1 MSEEDLNVFIRKI
14 SFMIT
19 FVVFTFFT
27 AHSTQAAKI
36 TFSDLSSSHSAY
48 DEIMYLVD
56 LGVLEGSVEN
66 GKRLFKANDQ
76 ITRVQ
81 AAKMVVVAMGKP
93 PLVIE
98 KSSFSDIDLKSYAT
112 LAGYV
117 EQAVNLGYMS
127 EYSKGKFEPKI
138 PLSRNEMSVVLSKAL
153 NLDVEKT
160 ANLPLP
166 FPDVE
171 KSDPYYKYIS
181 AIYYNGIT
189 NGTLVGNVLK
199 YNAKD
204 PVTRAQFSSFVA
216 RAQSDKFRLS
226 IPEQPEPVVV
236 KPNESEAIGKVYV
249 AVDGLNIRSTAT
261 STNASNI
268 LGKVN
273 TGKEL
278 PVFEDQGFWLKVAYN
293 GQFGFVAK
301 QYTKTEEE
309 LKQETEMPVEQSP
322 TEQPTEDPSVEQ
334 PTEEQFIEHPETSTE
349 EQPTVE
355 PTTPAEAEQP
365 AEQPIVEVSEVETV
379 TTGIATVNNLN
390 IREQNSTSSK
400 SLGKINRGTVVK
412 VLSMKGY
419 WVEVDYEGLI
429 GYVDKRYLRLK
440 NTTGSAVKD
449 RIIIID
455 PGHGGKDPGAVSGQ
469 AVEKTI
475 VFKVTQLVKQKLEA
489 DGAKVLLT
497 RTGDTYPTLDD
508 RPKFATDHYGEMFI
522 SIHANAASST
532 SAKGTETYYSI
543 TSNDNEKEDFV
554 LATNINNQIVKNANM
569 NNRGVKREDY
579 KVIKGLTIP
588 AVLVELGFVSNAEDR
603 TKLVSDQYVE
613 IFAQSIYNGIVEYYA
628 RN

>member
-1 MSEEDLNVFIRKI
+1 MV
-14 SFMIT
+14 
-19 FVVFTFFT
+19 VVFTFFT
-27 AHSTQAAKI
+27 AQSTQAAKI
-36 TFSDLSSSHSAY
+36 TFSDLSSSHPAY

-56 LGVLEGSVEN
+56 LGVLEGSMEK

-81 AAKMVVVAMGKP
+81 AAKMVVVAMGKA
-93 PLVIE
+93 PLVVE

-117 EQAVNLGYMS
+117 EQAVKLGYMS

-138 PLSRNEMSVVLSKAL
+138 PLSRNEMSIVLSKAF

-189 NGTLVGNVLK
+189 SGTLVGNVLK

-216 RAQSDKFRLS
+216 RAQSDKYRLS
-226 IPEQPEPVVV
+226 IPEQPETPVVV
-236 KPNESEAIGKVYV
+236 TPDVTEAIGKVYV

-261 STNASNI
+261 TTNATNI

-273 TGKEL
+273 TGKVL
-278 PVFEDQGFWLKVAYN
+278 PVYEDQGFWLKVAYN

-309 LKQETEMPVEQSP
+309 LKQEEEKPVEQTP
-322 TEQPTEDPSVEQ
+322 TEQPKDDQPVEQ
-334 PTEEQFIEHPETSTE
+334 PVEQPETPTEEQPS
-349 EQPTVE
+349 VE
-355 PTTPAEAEQP
+355 PTTPAETEQP
-365 AEQPIVEVSEVETV
+365 VEQPNVEVPAVETA
-379 TTGIATVNNLN
+379 TIGIATVNSLN
-390 IREQNSTSSK
+390 IREQNSASSK
-400 SLGKINRGTVVK
+400 SLAKINRGAVVN
-412 VLSMKGY
+412 VLSTKGY
-419 WVEVDYEGLI
+419 WVEVNYEGII

-469 AVEKTI
+469 AVEKSI

-497 RTGDTYPTLDD
+497 RTGDTYPTLDE

-522 SIHANAASST
+522 SLHANAASSS
-532 SAKGTETYYSI
+532 SAKGTETYFSI
-543 TSNDNEKEDFV
+543 TSNDNEKEDLV
-554 LATNINNQIVKNANM
+554 LATNINNQIVKNADM

-588 AVLVELGFVSNAEDR
+588 AVLVELGFITNAEDR
-603 TKLVSDQYVE
+603 TKLLSDQYVE
-613 IFAQSIYNGIVEYYA
+613 IFAKSIYNGIVEYYA
-628 RN
+628 RD

>member
-1 MSEEDLNVFIRKI
+1 MV
-14 SFMIT
+14 
-19 FVVFTFFT
+19 VVFTFFT
-27 AHSTQAAKI
+27 VQSTQAAKI
-36 TFSDLSSSHSAY
+36 TFSDLSSSHPAY

-56 LGVLEGSVEN
+56 LGVLEGSVEK

-81 AAKMVVVAMGKP
+81 AAKMVVVAMGKT
-93 PLVIE
+93 PLVVE
-98 KSSFSDIDLKSYAT
+98 KSSFSDMDLKSYAT

-117 EQAVNLGYMS
+117 EQAVKLGYMS
-127 EYSKGKFEPKI
+127 EYSQGKFGPKI
-138 PLSRNEMSVVLSKAL
+138 PLSRNEMSVVLTKAF

-160 ANLPLP
+160 ADLPIP
-166 FPDVE
+166 FPDVD

-189 NGTLVGNVLK
+189 SGTLVGNVLK

-204 PVTRAQFSSFVA
+204 PVTRSQFSSFVA
-216 RAQSDKFRLS
+216 RAQSDKFRLK
-226 IPEQPEPVVV
+226 IPELPEAPVVV
-236 KPNESEAIGKVYV
+236 NPNVSEAIGKVYV

-261 STNASNI
+261 STNPANI
-268 LGKVN
+268 LGKAN
-273 TGKEL
+273 AGKVL

-293 GQFGFVAK
+293 GQFAFVAK

-309 LKQETEMPVEQSP
+309 VKQEKELPVEQTP
-322 TEQPTEDPSVEQ
+322 TEQPKDEQTVEQ
-334 PTEEQFIEHPETSTE
+334 PTTPTEQQPTDEPTAPAENA
-349 EQPTVE
+349 QPTVE
-355 PTTPAEAEQP
+355 PTTPAETEETTTSTETEQP
-365 AEQPIVEVSEVETV
+365 TFEVPVAETSTI
-379 TTGIATVNNLN
+379 GIATVNNLN
-390 IREQNSTSSK
+390 IREQNSASSK
-400 SLGKINRGTVVK
+400 SLGKINRGTVVD

-419 WVEVDYEGLI
+419 WAEVSYEGKI
-429 GYVDKRYLRLK
+429 GYIDKRYLRLK

-475 VFKVTQLVKQKLEA
+475 ALKVTQLVKQKLEA

-508 RPKFATDHYGEMFI
+508 RPKFATNHYGEMFI

-543 TSNDNEKEDFV
+543 TSNDNEKEDLV

-569 NNRGVKREDY
+569 NNRGVKRADY

-588 AVLVELGFVSNAEDR
+588 AVLVELGFVTNAEDR
-603 TKLVSDQYVE
+603 TKLISDQYVE